1 VQTPLSPEWRPER
14 GLLSDSTDWITGRE
28 PLPIRAAPMV
38 GFVLLMAI
46 LVWATLIKV
55 ESPVSYPV
63 SLVGDSAGTGATVV
77 ILLGSVAG
85 GGDTLRS
92 GSDAVLRL
100 QEPGSGK
107 TTRIRGVLV
116 SVEPSGTPG
125 LLRIGF
131 RVAEILE
138 PVVGRTGT
146 MLVFRD
152 KVPLIRVLYGKIKSQ
167 RGIG

>member
-1 VQTPLSPEWRPER
+1 MSPEWRPER
-14 GLLSDSTDWITGRE
+14 GPLSDSTDWITGRE
-28 PLPIRAAPMV
+28 PLPIRAAPMA
-38 GFVLLMAI
+38 GFVILIAI
-46 LVWATLIKV
+46 MVWATLMKV

-63 SLVGDSAGTGATVV
+63 SLVGDSAGTGATVI
-77 ILLGSVAG
+77 ILLGSVAKGSVTLG
-85 GGDTLRS
+85 G

-107 TTRIRGVLV
+107 TTRIRGVLA

-131 RVAEILE
+131 RVDEIRE
-138 PVVGRTGT
+138 PMVGRTGT

-152 KVPLIRVLYGKIKSQ
+152 RVPLIRILYEKIKSQ

>member
-1 VQTPLSPEWRPER
+1 MHTPLSTEWSPER

-28 PLPIRAAPMV
+28 PLAIRAAPII
-38 GFVLLMAI
+38 GSVLMMAI
-46 LVWATLIKV
+46 IVWATFTKV

-63 SLVGDSAGTGATVV
+63 SLVGVSAGTGAAVV
-77 ILLGSVAG
+77 TLLGSVAE
-85 GGDTLRS
+85 GGDTLRC

-116 SVEPSGTPG
+116 SVEPIDTPG

-131 RVAEILE
+131 KVDGIRESVMS
-138 PVVGRTGT
+138 RTGT

-152 KVPLIRVLYGKIKSQ
+152 KVPLIRVLYEKIKSQ